1 MVVKREESVR
11 KLVRL
16 MGNGNVKVVTGIRR
30 CGKSFLLDRLL
41 RRRLVDEGLAPGR
54 IVSVSLELKKNERL
68 RSPDAL
74 HEHLSRQLSRIR
86 GRAVV
91 FIDELQMALPDR
103 AKEDERKR
111 AEAAIYGSLNEL
123 KARPHTDI
131 FVTGSNSSFLSDD
144 VATMFRGRA
153 DTVRVCPFTFAE
165 YLSAVRKNELA
176 AWKDYMVYGGMPGSL
191 AYQEGDDRKEYLQGL
206 FKTVYFRDIVERNAP
221 LADETVLENVS
232 EFVMSAVGSLT
243 NPSKLANSMKTVLG
257 VKTDY
262 QVVRRHLGY
271 LMSAYLVE
279 EAKRW
284 DVKGRHYMD
293 YPSKY
298 YSVDVGL
305 RNARLDYRQQEPTHI
320 MENILF
326 NELRARGYSVD
337 VGMVEIESRKNGKR
351 EKRQHEVDF
360 VVNLPGERVYIQSAY
375 SMETEEKRNQET
387 LPLRKTGDSFR
398 KIVVRG
404 DYQDAW
410 MDESG
415 VVHVGIIPFL
425 LDKSLVEASRV
436 SV

>member
-1 MVVKREESVR
+1 MVVKREESVSR
-11 KLVRL
+11 LVRL
-16 MGNGNVKVVTGIRR
+16 MGNGNVKVITGIRR

-41 RRRLVDEGLAPGR
+41 RRRLVDDGLAPNR

-74 HEHLSRQLSRIR
+74 HEYLSGQLARIR

-91 FIDELQMALPDR
+91 FVDELQMALPER
-103 AKEDERKR
+103 TNTEERKR
-111 AEAAIYGSLNEL
+111 AEVAIYSSLNEL
-123 KARPHTDI
+123 KARPHTDV
-131 FVTGSNSSFLSDD
+131 FVTVSNSSFLSDD

-153 DTVRVCPFTFAE
+153 DTIRVCPFTFAE

-176 AWKDYMVYGGMPGSL
+176 AWKDYMVYGGMPESL
-191 AYQEGDDRKEYLQGL
+191 AYQEGNDRKDYLQRL
-206 FKTVYFRDIVERNAP
+206 FRTVYFKDILERNAP
-221 LADETVLENVS
+221 LADEVVLENLSV
-232 EFVMSAVGSLT
+232 FVMSAVGSLT
-243 NPSKLANSMKTVLG
+243 NPSKLTNAMKTVLG

-271 LMSAYLVE
+271 LMSAYLIE

-320 MENILF
+320 MENIVF
-326 NELRARGYSVD
+326 SELRARGYSVD
-337 VGMVEIESRKNGKR
+337 VGMVEIESRKNGNR

-360 VVNLPGERVYIQSAY
+360 VVNFPGERVYIQSAY
-375 SMETEEKRNQET
+375 AMETEGKRNQEI

-398 KIVVRG
+398 KIVVTG
-404 DYQDAW
+404 DYQDPW
-410 MDESG
+410 KDESG
-415 VVHVGIIPFL
+415 VMYVGVIPFL
-425 LDKSLVEASRV
+425 LDKELVAK
-436 SV
+436 